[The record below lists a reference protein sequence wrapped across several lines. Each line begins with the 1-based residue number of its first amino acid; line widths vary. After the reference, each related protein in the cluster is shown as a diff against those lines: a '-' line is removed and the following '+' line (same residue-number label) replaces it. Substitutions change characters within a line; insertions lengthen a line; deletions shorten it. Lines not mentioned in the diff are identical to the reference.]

1 VGESALR
8 LSIADAA
15 GTEGLGA
22 AVAAAVGERG
32 LLVGLEGDLG
42 TGKTTFARG
51 FLRRLGITGSIRS
64 PTYTLIEPYDAGGRV
79 AYHLDLY
86 RLVDPQ
92 ELELIGIRDLLRGT
106 ALVLVEWPE
115 RAGRVLPRP
124 DFTLRFEHAPGG
136 RTVTLQA
143 SSGAGK
149 SVLSRLRVPEH
160 WHMPD

>member
-1 VGESALR
+1 MGEPALR

-15 GTEGLGA
+15 GTEALGA

-64 PTYTLIEPYDAGGRV
+64 PTYTLIEPYDAGGHI

-92 ELELIGIRDLLRGT
+92 ELELIGIRDLLGGA

-115 RAGRVLPRP
+115 RAGGVLPPP
-124 DFTLRFEHAPGG
+124 DLTLRFEHAPGG
-136 RTVTLQA
+136 RTIAIRAA
-143 SSGAGK
+143 SVAGRT
-149 SVLSRLRVPEH
+149 VLARLRVAARG
-160 WHMPD
+160 